1 MAVNNLDD
9 DQFLHDDYKAR
20 DTGVGYSWIKVRT
33 NLLDDQ
39 KYFRLS
45 DFAKVLYFELYLLAG
60 KSDAGGLILGGDE
73 PAIDSDLAY
82 ILHRSIDELMKG
94 LKDLQV
100 SGLVTIDNGQVII
113 NRFTNEQG
121 PSMADRRKEWAK
133 RQAKRRAI
141 ARGETWIETET
152 DENSETVK
160 DLKTK
165 KETDKDID
173 KDKTRQEVTH
183 TSRDSHEIVTRD
195 IETDKKVSVFEGLFN
210 DVLVLWHD
218 VKGRDYRPTPA
229 YNELINDWVSAG
241 VELPQVRKA
250 LEQAKDTAVTPMYL
264 RDIAIKA
271 KDNDPKVKEQARL
284 EHFRELYRQQKQ
296 NGATNE

>member
-1 MAVNNLDD
+1 MAVNILND
-9 DQFLHDDYKAR
+9 DQTLHDDYKAR
-20 DTGVGYSWIKVRT
+20 DTGVGYSWIKLRT
-33 NLLDDQ
+33 NLLEDQ

-45 DFAKVLYFELYLLAG
+45 DLAKVLYFELYLLAG

-94 LKDLQV
+94 LNDLQA
-100 SGLVTIDNGQVII
+100 SGLVTVDSGQVII

-121 PSMADRRKEWAK
+121 PSMADMRKEWAK
-133 RQAKRRAI
+133 RQAKRRAK

-152 DENSETVK
+152 NENLETFKVF
-160 DLKTK
+160 KTR
-165 KETDKDID
+165 KETDKD
-173 KDKTRQEVTH
+173 KNRQEVTH

-195 IETDKKVSVFEGLFN
+195 IDTNEEKRVFEGLFN

-218 VKGRDYRPTPA
+218 VKGKDYRPIPA
-229 YNELINDWVSAG
+229 YNELIKYWVSEG
-241 VELPQVRKA
+241 VDLSHIRKA
-250 LEQAKDTAVTPMYL
+250 IEQVKDTAGTPMYL
-264 RDIAIKA
+264 RDVAIKA
-271 KDNDPKVKEQARL
+271 KDNDPKTKAQAQQ

-296 NGATNE
+296 NGGNA